1 MNSIMIIALLF
12 ILAAVSVFTYFYS
25 QKRAFDENNIAVVR
39 GEPPEDADFEEAVQR
54 EARMMQQAREAG
66 VVLAPTKQKVV
77 ISTASAKPL
86 KHLELAAPD
95 NSYFTHKVKVV
106 PAIKLIRNDSGWFR
120 RTFER
125 SRKK

>member
-25 QKRAFDENNIAVVR
+25 QKRAIDENNIAVVR
-39 GEPPEDADFEEAVQR
+39 GEPPEDVDFDEAVQR

-66 VVLAPTKQKVV
+66 VVLAPTNQKVFITTDSGEKFEMGV
-77 ISTASAKPL
+77 GGISYTLAEAKQ
-86 KHLELAAPD
+86 
-95 NSYFTHKVKVV
+95 V
-106 PAIKLIRNDSGWFR
+106 PAVKLIRNDSGWFR